1 MQRIY
6 RNQWEIWETTL
17 QINDK
22 EVMHQILKV
31 LRGKVG
37 DECIFFHG
45 RDFYDYKYKITSIDK
60 KNIFFHLQEKISK
73 NPEKI
78 DLYLFQALPNKI
90 DKIEDIIE
98 KWTQRGYSKFI
109 FFESNRSQEIFLSEN
124 KLHRFQKII
133 QESVELSGRNVIPE
147 IIFTQDI
154 ELESINWE
162 SFYFHTQD
170 NQSHLLRNIDFS
182 QKRYNLFIGPEWGF
196 DESEIQA
203 FDQNNFKRVY
213 LWENILRTQT
223 AAITT
228 WFYFIQ
234 STL

>member
-6 RNQWEIWETTL
+6 VEYWNLWEETFL
-17 QINDK
+17 LDEK
-22 EVMHQILKV
+22 EIMHQILKV
-31 LRGKVG
+31 LRWKVG
-37 DECIFFHG
+37 DEFMFFDG
-45 RDFYDYKYKITSIDK
+45 KNLIDYKYRITSIDK
-60 KNIFFHLQEKISK
+60 KNIFFHLQEKVSK
-73 NPEKI
+73 KPEKI

-98 KWTQRGYSKFI
+98 KWTQIGYSKFI
-109 FFESNRSQEIFLSEN
+109 FFESNRSQSIFLSEN
-124 KLHRFQKII
+124 KLQRFQKII
-133 QESVELSGRNVIPE
+133 QESSELSGRNVIPE

-170 NQSHLLRNIDFS
+170 NQSHLLKNIDFS
-182 QKRYNLFIGPEWGF
+182 HKRYNLFIWPEWGF

-203 FDQNNFKRVY
+203 FDQNNFKKIY
-213 LWENILRTQT
+213 LGDNILRTQT